1 MNDTESKLL
10 GLVLSE
16 WCQLMMSDPAQRLRE
31 DFHEWKARQAAIT
44 DAARWGVQV
53 DPCWLGSDAAGRQAR
68 RRALVALERDGWII
82 KKLFHRRLSFVKPT
96 DMAIEAILQ
105 ATSPKPPKPPP
116 PTPLTS
122 EQAAARDAA
131 TAAEPAA
138 MLADTDDKL
147 DALRDEL
154 NTGSEPR
161 A

>member
-1 MNDTESKLL
+1 M
-10 GLVLSE
+10 
-16 WCQLMMSDPAQRLRE
+16 
-31 DFHEWKARQAAIT
+31 
-44 DAARWGVQV
+44 
-53 DPCWLGSDAAGRQAR
+53 
-68 RRALVALERDGWII
+68 ALERDGWII

-96 DMAIEAILQ
+96 DMALEAILQ

-147 DALRDEL
+147 DAMLAEL